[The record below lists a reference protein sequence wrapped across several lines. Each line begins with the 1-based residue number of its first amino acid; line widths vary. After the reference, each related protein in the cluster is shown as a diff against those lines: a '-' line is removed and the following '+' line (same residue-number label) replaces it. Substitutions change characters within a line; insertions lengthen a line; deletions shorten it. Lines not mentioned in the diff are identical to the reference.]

1 MHYIPVTYFILL
13 NPLHLFCPSPSEG
26 IITRVLQMQ
35 TVKYRKMKSLPQG
48 HTVTGAVQPNQV
60 WLQRQGVCK
69 HILCIRRRRHNSFSV

>member
-26 IITRVLQMQ
+26 IITRILQMQ

-69 HILCIRRRRHNSFSV
+69 HILCIRRRWHNSFSV